1 MQVLLRSDVAGIGR
15 RGDIVTV
22 SSGHARNFLLP
33 KGLAVEASEGTVA
46 QAAAM
51 QRARSARE
59 AADRES
65 AQTIAASLAQRA
77 VTITAKAGAEGRLF
91 GSVTANDIVTA
102 VDEQFGISLER
113 TTTWSFAVP
122 SLSTRCPQVKPAM
135 PSVGIRSAVHD
146 DQRHPH
152 LSPRCPQ
159 RCSPCC
165 EQHGTSRVMA
175 CQ

>member
-102 VDEQFGISLER
+102 VDELFGISLDRKKVDISEPIR
-113 TTTWSFAVP
+113 TVGAHSVTVALFADI
-122 SLSTRCPQVKPAM
+122 
-135 PSVGIRSAVHD
+135 VGAV
-146 DQRHPH
+146 R
-152 LSPRCPQ
+152 LEVVAR
-159 RCSPCC
+159 
-165 EQHGTSRVMA
+165 
-175 CQ
+175 

>member
-22 SSGHARNFLLP
+22 SSGHARNYLLP
-33 KGLAVEASEGTVA
+33 KGLAVEASDGTVA

-65 AQTIAASLAQRA
+65 ALTIAAALAQRA

-91 GSVTANDIVTA
+91 GSVTASDVVVA
-102 VDEQFGISLER
+102 VEQQFGISLDRKKVDISEPIR
-113 TTTWSFAVP
+113 TLGAHSVSV
-122 SLSTRCPQVKPAM
+122 SLFGDVT
-135 PSVGIRSAVHD
+135 
-146 DQRHPH
+146 
-152 LSPRCPQ
+152 
-159 RCSPCC
+159 
-165 EQHGTSRVMA
+165 GTVRLEVVA
-175 CQ
+175 R